1 MIGIFSKT
9 SDSNFVEATGLAGLD
24 FIILDQE
31 HGIVTSEKLLDHVR
45 AAKVSNVKSFVRVP
59 YLNSNYIGKALDAGA
74 DGVMVPNISTKE
86 EAQEAVQ
93 YANFYPLGTRGVCRF
108 VKAAQFGTLDKG
120 EYFLEEN
127 KKTLILQVEGLVGIQ
142 NLESILS
149 VEGIDFIF
157 IGPYDL
163 SQALGLPGEI
173 YNPFV
178 LDEIEK
184 IINISR
190 SKNKKI
196 GIFTDTK
203 EGLLKYKTLG
213 VEMIAYSVDINI
225 FLNAIKTIL

>member
-86 EAQEAVQ
+86 EAQKAVQ
-93 YANFYPLGTRGVCRF
+93 YAKFYPQGTRGVCRF

-120 EYFLEEN
+120 EYFEEEN
-127 KKTLILQVEGLVGIQ
+127 KKILILQVEGLLGIQ
-142 NLESILS
+142 NLESILY
-149 VEGIDFIF
+149 VEGIDYIF

-173 YNPFV
+173 YNSYV

-184 IINISR
+184 IISISK
-190 SKNKKI
+190 SKNIKI

-203 EGLLKYKTLG
+203 EGLLKYQSLG

-225 FLNAIKTIL
+225 YLNALKLII

>member
-9 SDSNFVEATGLAGLD
+9 SDSSFVEATGLAGLD

-45 AAKVSNVKSFVRVP
+45 AAKVSNLTSFVRVP
-59 YLNSNYIGKALDAGA
+59 YLNSNYIGKALDSGA

-86 EAQEAVQ
+86 EAQMAVQ
-93 YANFYPLGTRGVCRF
+93 YAKFFPQGTRGVCRF
-108 VKAAQFGTLDKG
+108 VKSAQFGSLDKG
-120 EYFLEEN
+120 EYFEEEN
-127 KKTLILQVEGLVGIQ
+127 KKTLILQVEGLEGIQ
-142 NLESILS
+142 NLEGILS
-149 VEGIDFIF
+149 VAGIDFIF

-163 SQALGLPGEI
+163 SQALGFPGEI
-173 YNPFV
+173 YNDSV

-184 IINISR
+184 IINTSR

-203 EGLLKYKTLG
+203 EGLLKYKSLG

-225 FLNAIKTIL
+225 YLNALKLIV

>member
-9 SDSNFVEATGLAGLD
+9 SDSNFVEATGLAGID

-45 AAKVSNVKSFVRVP
+45 ASKVSNLKSFVRVP
-59 YLNSNYIGKALDAGA
+59 YLNSNCIGKALDSGA

-86 EAQEAVQ
+86 EAQKAVQ
-93 YANFYPLGTRGVCRF
+93 YAKFFPHGTRGVCRF
-108 VKAAQFGTLDKG
+108 VKAAQFGTIDKA
-120 EYFLEEN
+120 EYFEEEN
-127 KKTLILQVEGLVGIQ
+127 KKTLILQVEGLAGIQ

-163 SQALGLPGEI
+163 SQALGMPGEI
-173 YNPFV
+173 YNAYI

-184 IINISR
+184 IINTSR

-203 EGLLKYKTLG
+203 EGLLKYKSLG
-213 VEMIAYSVDINI
+213 VEMIAYSVDVNI
-225 FLNAIKTIL
+225 YLNALKSIL